1 MRAPMTISYN
11 HRIAHLNI
19 STAYQIKQTQTHI
32 ATATLL
38 QSYGSSTDPAHP
50 PSDTRLTQPSIHTTR
65 QYNFSLKVIHNQP
78 LESDNEE

>member
-1 MRAPMTISYN
+1 MRAPMTISRN

-19 STAYQIKQTQTHI
+19 STAYRIKQSRSHI
-32 ATATLL
+32 ASTTLL

-65 QYNFSLKVIHNQP
+65 QSNFSLKEIHNQP
-78 LESDNEE
+78 LESNNEE